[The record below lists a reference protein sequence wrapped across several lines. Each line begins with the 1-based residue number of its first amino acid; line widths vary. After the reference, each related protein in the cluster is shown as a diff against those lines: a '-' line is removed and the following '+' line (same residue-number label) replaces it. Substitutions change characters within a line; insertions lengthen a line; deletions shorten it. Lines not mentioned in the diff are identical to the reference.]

1 MHPTQH
7 VPRTY
12 FGVRD
17 PDAAEHIDRLAET
30 LLDRLGRWPAPWDA
44 SRSLLLCDAIAGTTQ
59 VPPATRKVEG
69 YGVRGSSLA
78 AERCEIRLQVLGH
91 FLDALQ
97 PLGVA
102 LDLLLQSVHQR
113 REDRGG
119 R

>member
-1 MHPTQH
+1 MHSTQQ
-7 VPRTY
+7 VSGMR

-17 PDAAEHIDRLAET
+17 PDAAEHVDQLAET
-30 LLDRLGRWPAPWDA
+30 LLVRFEPWPVPLDA
-44 SRSLLLCDAIAGTTQ
+44 SRSPLPCKAIAGTTR
-59 VPPATRKVEG
+59 VPPATREVER

-97 PLGVA
+97 PLGVVS
-102 LDLLLQSVHQR
+102 DLLLQSVHQR
-113 REDRGG
+113 REDHGG

>member
-1 MHPTQH
+1 MHATQH
-7 VPRTY
+7 APGTR

-17 PDAAEHIDRLAET
+17 QDAAEHVDQLAET
-30 LLDRLGRWPAPWDA
+30 LLVRIGPWPVPLDA
-44 SRSLLLCDAIAGTTQ
+44 SRSPLPCNAIAGTAR

-78 AERCEIRLQVLGH
+78 AERCEIRLHVLGH

-97 PLGVA
+97 PLGVVS
-102 LDLLLQSVHQR
+102 DLLLQSVHQR